1 MMNNI
6 QENKNQK
13 KEKSHVIF
21 DITGRVYSY
30 ISMALIVCVFAFI
43 LVVTFRYGWGAL
55 SPSFLITEPNP
66 SAINTEAGGI
76 LTPIIGTFILT
87 IIGIVIA
94 FPFALA
100 TAVYLCFYT
109 KKGFFKTLVKSAVD
123 ILAGVPTI
131 VIALFALVVFTL
143 PQMGFL
149 SSLVDTRRNT
159 LSGTELT
166 FIYSENFNET
176 EIVDE
181 IYEPVEFEELT
192 GGYWNEY
199 GEWIEVDEFD
209 DIVRN
214 GVLDVPQP
222 EIIAETADFEE
233 WEKIRVVFDDN
244 LDIKM
249 TAKQYAETIFNT
261 FNHALAGK
269 NIPKDKISVE
279 AVDGKVIIKVGSS
292 AEPLIFYSSTN
303 TTVEETLGIV
313 QDEIINPGETR
324 EYIVDAFKI
333 TGGTVRSY
341 GRSFLVCGITMAVMI
356 LPFVIKSMEEALKS
370 VPASY
375 IDGAL
380 ALGATKWRTIYKIV
394 LRTARDGLIT
404 GVILGM
410 GRIIGDTAIVWL
422 TLGGSIRMTGAQ
434 PWYAIEN
441 LMSTL
446 RNSGSTLTTY
456 IYYTSPAGEGNQ
468 FDVAF
473 GAALVLIGIIILLNI
488 IATVIGK
495 AGVKKNG

>member
-1 MMNNI
+1 MVNNR
-6 QENKNQK
+6 
-13 KEKSHVIF
+13 KEKNHVMF
-21 DITGRVYSY
+21 DIGGRIYSY
-30 ISMALIVCVFAFI
+30 ISMAMIVCVFAFI
-43 LVVTFRYGWGAL
+43 LIVTFRYGWGVL
-55 SPSFLITEPNP
+55 SPHFLITEPHP
-66 SAINTEAGGI
+66 SVIDTEAGGI

-100 TAVYLCFYT
+100 TAIYLCFYT

-149 SSLVDTRRNT
+149 SSTVDTRRNT

-166 FIYSENFNET
+166 FIYSENFGET
-176 EIVDE
+176 EEVGETEDLAGLDE
-181 IYEPVEFEELT
+181 FT
-192 GGYWNEY
+192 GGYWNDF
-199 GEWIEVDEFD
+199 GEWVETDDFAEFAEFAEMESFDES
-209 DIVRN
+209 V
-214 GVLDVPQP
+214 G
-222 EIIAETADFEE
+222 EIAE
-233 WEKIRVVFDDN
+233 WQKIRIVFDDN
-244 LDIKM
+244 LDITM
-249 TAKQYAETIFNT
+249 TAKQYAETVCDAFNK
-261 FNHALAGK
+261 ALSDK
-269 NIPKDKISVE
+269 NIPNDKISAE
-279 AVDGKVIIKVGSS
+279 AVDDNRIIIKVNGT
-292 AEPLIFYSSTN
+292 EPLIFYASTN
-303 TTVEETLGIV
+303 ETVEETLGITP
-313 QDEIINPGETR
+313 DEVING
-324 EYIVDAFKI
+324 EYIVDAKKI
-333 TGGTVRSY
+333 TDGTVRSY

-394 LRTARDGLIT
+394 LRAARDGLIT
-404 GVILGM
+404 GIILGM

-422 TLGGSIRMTGAQ
+422 TLGGSVRMTGNQ

-441 LMSTL
+441 LISTL

-473 GAALVLIGIIILLNI
+473 GAALVLIAIIILLNLT
-488 IATVIGK
+488 ATVIGK
-495 AGVKKNG
+495 VGGTKKYG